1 MTAGEPISIQQ
12 KNNVKRFFWVTS
24 LLLVA
29 SQVHLLDVFKLH
41 EVILRTTFRGQN
53 SFLDSED
60 TCETLWKWT
69 MTGCW
74 EEEDLDEK
82 EKNTMKQWIQ
92 YNTMKHP
99 ETPPLWALAVSS
111 WEVLARKMI
120 QKCTLK
126 KPLQNSKQSQ
136 V

>member
-1 MTAGEPISIQQ
+1 MTAGESISIQQ
-12 KNNVKRFFWVTS
+12 KNNVKRFFWVIS

-29 SQVHLLDVFKLH
+29 LQVHLLDVFKLQ
-41 EVILRTTFRGQN
+41 EVILCMTFRGQN
-53 SFLDSED
+53 SIWGYLWDSVEVD
-60 TCETLWKWT
+60 NDWLLRRGGPGWKR
-69 MTGCW
+69 
-74 EEEDLDEK
+74 
-82 EKNTMKQWIQ
+82 KNTMKQWIQ
-92 YNTMKHP
+92 YSTMKHP

-120 QKCTLK
+120 WKCTLK